1 MIVTLAGVMLSVC
14 FVACAAVVLATLS
27 GVVRENE
34 QGGHTAV
41 SVSYA
46 GAVLPAYYPK
56 TVAAQ
61 PKYVGRHRRE

>member
-1 MIVTLAGVMLSVC
+1 MITFAGVVLSVC
-14 FVACAAVVLATLS
+14 FVACVAAVLGTLS

-34 QGGHTAV
+34 QGGRTAV

-46 GAVLPAYYPK
+46 GAALPAYYPK

-61 PKYVGRHRRE
+61 PKYRGRHRRE